1 MIVTAATDPEAG
13 PRGNT
18 AFIVERDS
26 PGFRVGKVD
35 RNMGLHGSHWGELF
49 FEDCEVHVRNVLG
62 EEGRGYDNA
71 LRVLANGRVGL
82 AARNLGWCMKLL

>member
-1 MIVTAATDPEAG
+1 
-13 PRGNT
+13 
-18 AFIVERDS
+18 
-26 PGFRVGKVD
+26 
-35 RNMGLHGSHWGELF
+35 MGLHGSHWGELF

-82 AARNLGWCMKLL
+82 AARNLGWCMKLLEMGMEQATTREQFGAPIF